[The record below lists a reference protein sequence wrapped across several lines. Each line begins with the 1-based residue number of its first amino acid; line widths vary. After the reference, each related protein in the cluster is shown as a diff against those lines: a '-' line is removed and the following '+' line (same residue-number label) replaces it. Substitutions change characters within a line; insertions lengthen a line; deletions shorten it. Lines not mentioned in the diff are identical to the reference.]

1 MNISPS
7 ASLYLNQE
15 LVHERIRTLHQEAEE
30 ERLASRINSVRKAR
44 RRMERASRRLSH
56 ALSRV

>member
-7 ASLYLNQE
+7 ALSCLTQE
-15 LVHERIRTLHQEAEE
+15 LVHERIRTLHAEAEE
-30 ERLASRINSVRKAR
+30 ERLASRINSVRKAQ
-44 RRMERASRRLSH
+44 RRMERASRRLSE

>member
-7 ASLYLNQE
+7 ASLYLHQE
-15 LVHERIRTLHQEAEE
+15 LAHERIRTLHQEAEA
-30 ERLASRINSVRKAR
+30 ERLASRVNSVRKAR
-44 RRMERASRRLSH
+44 RQMERASRRLSS

>member
-1 MNISPS
+1 MNLSPS

-15 LVHERIRTLHQEAEE
+15 MVHERIRTLHLEAEE
-30 ERLASRINSVRKAR
+30 ERLASRVNSVRKAR
-44 RRMERASRRLSH
+44 RRMERASRRLSD

>member
-7 ASLYLNQE
+7 ASLHLTQE

-30 ERLASRINSVRKAR
+30 DRLVSRINSVRKAQ
-44 RRMERASRRLSH
+44 RRMERASRRLSD
-56 ALSRV
+56 ALSRM

>member
-1 MNISPS
+1 MNLSPS

-44 RRMERASRRLSH
+44 LRMERASRRLSN